1 MSIAR
6 GAAAAVAPGSGP
18 RAGAKARGAGGGT
31 HWSLLRLTND
41 HLSPFGPVIS
51 RSTTSPGRI
60 TGVVRGV
67 GFGGGGAPGRP
78 PSSRASSVDM
88 TRRARGTG
96 ETRRGRTSV
105 EAKRGAPDVR
115 VARAGGVRRRGHPR
129 GGWGARSREVERREV
144 RPTAI
149 LCQGNCFPYFKFSG
163 LSLLAPP
170 RERFKRATRRARARG
185 LARRGASPHSARHAR
200 GRPEPRAVLD
210 AHRRGRSRLRRD
222 TPPRRRRPR
231 RAPPPSKPP
240 RVLREEARLRAEA
253 EALLARMSSE
263 ATRAKTLAAATATA
277 AASTRTI
284 PAPKNSSA
292 RGDLPAPRRRGDAPR
307 PDPPRH
313 PQRPDARRRSLR
325 EPRAAHPEPPPRA
338 PRDPS
343 LERVARE
350 AVERA
355 RHRLADAQT
364 ARVETDEARRRRDDA
379 VAAAAAART
388 RRVAA
393 DAAADAARRVAQTAA
408 ETVARVRSERAPKNI
423 PPPRSNPRTNRPPRR
438 ARQPRRPPVQ
448 YSRARR
454 LSTSPRNRT

>member
-18 RAGAKARGAGGGT
+18 RAGANARGAGGGT

-149 LCQGNCFPYFKFSG
+149 LCQFPKLQILWTLTVG
-163 LSLLAPP
+163 
-170 RERFKRATRRARARG
+170 T
-185 LARRGASPHSARHAR
+185 
-200 GRPEPRAVLD
+200 PE
-210 AHRRGRSRLRRD
+210 GEFQTGYY
-222 TPPRRRRPR
+222 TP
-231 RAPPPSKPP
+231 
-240 RVLREEARLRAEA
+240 
-253 EALLARMSSE
+253 
-263 ATRAKTLAAATATA
+263 
-277 AASTRTI
+277 
-284 PAPKNSSA
+284 
-292 RGDLPAPRRRGDAPR
+292 G
-307 PDPPRH
+307 
-313 PQRPDARRRSLR
+313 
-325 EPRAAHPEPPPRA
+325 
-338 PRDPS
+338 
-343 LERVARE
+343 
-350 AVERA
+350 
-355 RHRLADAQT
+355 
-364 ARVETDEARRRRDDA
+364 
-379 VAAAAAART
+379 ART
-388 RRVAA
+388 RTG
-393 DAAADAARRVAQTAA
+393 AARRVSSLGATCARATRTACRLGCSP
-408 ETVARVRSERAPKNI
+408 ARAIAAS
-423 PPPRSNPRTNRPPRR
+423 S
-438 ARQPRRPPVQ
+438 
-448 YSRARR
+448 
-454 LSTSPRNRT
+454 